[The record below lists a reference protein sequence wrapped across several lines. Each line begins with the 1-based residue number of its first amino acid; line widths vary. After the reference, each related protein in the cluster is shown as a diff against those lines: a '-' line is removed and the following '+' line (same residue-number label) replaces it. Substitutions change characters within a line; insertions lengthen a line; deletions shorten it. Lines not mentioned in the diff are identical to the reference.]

1 MTYTPYGYKKKR
13 KYQYKPETIIK
24 RKINAA
30 KFLTKCM
37 VNQADEKGFCIV
49 LAKQECE
56 KVYKDGRVETF
67 SAKEVDMTSL
77 EFALDA
83 EKQGLCEILYNPFM
97 PSITGVPNDEK
108 ILNYYTERLLKGLKK
123 NQDEGEIVS

>member
-1 MTYTPYGYKKKR
+1 MTYTPYGKKR
-13 KYQYKPETIIK
+13 RYQYKPETIIK
-24 RKINAA
+24 RRINAA

-56 KVYKDGRVETF
+56 KTYKDGRIETF
-67 SAKEVDMTSL
+67 SAREVDMTSL

-97 PSITGVPNDEK
+97 PAITGVPNNEK
-108 ILNYYTERLLKGLKK
+108 VLNYYIERSLRDLEK
-123 NQDEGEIVS
+123 NQGEKEIIQ